1 MALQQ
6 AIRNLPSPMSYYE
19 AKALLSF
26 LEVDLSYYYP
36 NGAYSVNTAEF
47 VKEITQGRT
56 LAEWTTLAEKRGMPK
71 DCMSPGSHDDVE
83 RERKNLQ
90 EQLRLLR
97 EPASDTPEDVRAEID
112 VTRRLDSLET
122 NCSRDRIVG
131 WLIDQVAGSLP
142 HEEDQDA
149 CLAYFLEQQERQAPA
164 G

>member
-19 AKALLSF
+19 ARALLSF
-26 LEVDLSYYYP
+26 LEVDLSYYP

-112 VTRRLDSLET
+112 VTRRLQSLAA
-122 NCSRDRIVG
+122 NRSRDRFVA

-142 HEEDQDA
+142 HEEDQGA
-149 CLAYFLEQQERQAPA
+149 CLAYFLERQAPA

>member
-56 LAEWTTLAEKRGMPK
+56 LAGWTTLAEKRGMPK

-97 EPASDTPEDVRAEID
+97 DPWGRPKDVRAEID

>member
-6 AIRNLPSPMSYYE
+6 AIRNLPSPMNYYE
-19 AKALLSF
+19 ARALLSF
-26 LEVDLSYYYP
+26 LEVDLSYYP

-56 LAEWTTLAEKRGMPK
+56 LAGWTTLAEKRGMPK
-71 DCMSPGSHDDVE
+71 EDCMSPGSHDDVE

>member
-6 AIRNLPSPMSYYE
+6 AIRNLPSPMSYCE
-19 AKALLSF
+19 AKALASF
-26 LEVDLSYYYP
+26 LEVNLSYYYP
-36 NGAYSVNTAEF
+36 NGAYSVNTAKF

-71 DCMSPGSHDDVE
+71 EDCMSPGSHDDVE

-97 EPASDTPEDVRAEID
+97 DEWDRLEDVQAEID
-112 VTRRLDSLET
+112 VRRRLDSLET

-131 WLIDQVAGSLP
+131 WLINQVAGSLP

>member
-6 AIRNLPSPMSYYE
+6 AIRNLPSPMSYCE
-19 AKALLSF
+19 AKALVSF

-71 DCMSPGSHDDVE
+71 EDCMSPGSHDDVE

-97 EPASDTPEDVRAEID
+97 DEWDRLKDVQAEID
-112 VTRRLDSLET
+112 VRRRLDSLET

-131 WLIDQVAGSLP
+131 WLTNQVAGSLP